1 MSWLEE
7 YYKKTVSL
15 LRFALDRK
23 GIDPASYFMGKLGD
37 ERRVNDRLCLL
48 DASNGKWSVLYIKSG
63 VISGLS
69 YHSALGDAG
78 KDFFLRLTGGEAHWA
93 YKEAW
98 EKEMGQ
104 TL

>member
-1 MSWLEE
+1 MSWSERGEKSLL
-7 YYKKTVSL
+7 L

-37 ERRVNDRLCLL
+37 ERHVNDRLCLL
-48 DASNGKWSVLYIKSG
+48 DASNGKWSVLYIKGG

-69 YHSALGDAG
+69 CHSSLFYAG
-78 KDFFLRLTGGEAHWA
+78 KDFFLRITGGKAHWA